1 MVIDGECESPF
12 FTSASLFEDIGGLR
26 MRLRRGCDLRRNCA
40 VMIQVIVSFVS
51 VDLSVGPRRRSTRH
65 QRGFDVVV

>member
-26 MRLRRGCDLRRNCA
+26 MRLRRGCDYCSCDDPSDRVFC
-40 VMIQVIVSFVS
+40 
-51 VDLSVGPRRRSTRH
+51 VGRPVGRPQASIDTPPARL
-65 QRGFDVVV
+65 

>member
-26 MRLRRGCDLRRNCA
+26 MRLRRGFAA

>member
-26 MRLRRGCDLRRNCA
+26 MRLHWRTPHEIAARL
-40 VMIQVIVSFVS
+40 
-51 VDLSVGPRRRSTRH
+51 
-65 QRGFDVVV
+65 

>member
-26 MRLRRGCDLRRNCA
+26 MRLRRGCDLRK
-40 VMIQVIVSFVS
+40 
-51 VDLSVGPRRRSTRH
+51 DWKL
-65 QRGFDVVV
+65 